1 MIGAES
7 WVEPTNFINILTD
20 RSTSNLK
27 IHVKRDDDDDDE
39 NDDDDD
45 RYGQNSVMHQ
55 AYKT

>member
-27 IHVKRDDDDDDE
+27 IHVKRDDDDDDS
-39 NDDDDD
+39 DDDDD
-45 RYGQNSVMHQ
+45 FGDASSIYRR
-55 AYKT
+55 KT